1 MADIHGS
8 NVVELGEDLPWV
20 ERRNTGI
27 GEIMLTRRVC
37 SEGERVVGL
46 ECRRA

>member
-1 MADIHGS
+1 MADIYGS
-8 NVVELGEDLPWV
+8 NVVELGKDLPWV
-20 ERRNTGI
+20 DRINIGF

-37 SEGERVVGL
+37 SEGERGVGL